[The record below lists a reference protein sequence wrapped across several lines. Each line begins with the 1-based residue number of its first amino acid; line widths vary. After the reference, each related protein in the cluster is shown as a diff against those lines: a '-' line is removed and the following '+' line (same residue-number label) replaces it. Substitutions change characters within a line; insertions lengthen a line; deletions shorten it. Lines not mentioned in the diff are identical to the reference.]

1 MTQNRQN
8 YKRLGETAVSGELE
22 HLLGQKAVFSDLNYA
37 STSQIKPELSQ
48 IEIEAVWV
56 KNRSGGALL
65 PRAIVKWHASYP
77 GTGSDVVTTTNDVA
91 AGVVDPYL
99 PAAGVP
105 NNDHFWL
112 IRRGPAKIDSDG
124 AAISA
129 GVLVQTAVTG
139 YGKSWVAGTENEK
152 AIVGRAMEAAALA
165 SDPQATRILVDCRF

>member
-22 HLLGQKAVFSDLNYA
+22 HLLGQKAIFNDLDYS
-37 STSQIKPELSQ
+37 STSQIKPDLSQ

-65 PRAIVKWHASYP
+65 PRAIVKWHTSYP
-77 GTGSDVVTTTNDVA
+77 GTGIVDETTTNDVA

-99 PAAGVP
+99 PAAGVA

-112 IRRGPAKIDSDG
+112 IRKGPAKIDSDG
-124 AAISA
+124 AAITT
-129 GVLVQTAVTG
+129 GDLVQTAVTG
-139 YGKSWVAGTENEK
+139 YGKTWAAGTENEK
-152 AIVGRAMEAAALA
+152 GIVGRAMAAAVAA
-165 SDPQATRILVDCRF
+165 SSPEDLRILVDCRL